1 MKSFNIK
8 PTEKTLSWGTLMCLS
23 LGESGRGRVQ
33 TLVPCHKSAIAD
45 GEAVETAMSKDGK
58 PKIVASQQ
66 KGSLWLARVS
76 AQGGYSRGTY
86 GSVFCP
92 QSHSDSIRVVAMG
105 CGAYGDAGNIGDW
118 MDFLLEVQ
126 DGSLLRVRES
136 GTANGKGE
144 AYWLHFTASKVVRVE
159 VGQLMLYFES
169 VGLEPPQKGFDDDM
183 LDLKT
188 KA

>member
-1 MKSFNIK
+1 MKSYNLK
-8 PTEKTLSWGTLMCLS
+8 GTTVPMSWGQLVCLQ
-23 LGESGRGRVQ
+23 LGEKGRGRKLA
-33 TLVPCHKSAIAD
+33 LVPMHEEKFPD
-45 GEAVETAMSKDGK
+45 GTMVRISTTAAGS
-58 PKIVASQQ
+58 PKIVPDKDAS
-66 KGSLWLARVS
+66 GWLARVS

-126 DGSLLRVRES
+126 DGSLLRIRES